1 MIKKIDV
8 KGAVQG
14 VGYRPFIAEKATEY
28 GLKGNVRNIG
38 ASVRIIVQ
46 GESKDIDAF
55 IKCIKKETP
64 PGTFIISIDAEDIG
78 DDNDEYPMDFDGF
91 TITDSSEMDLTS
103 EIPVFLPDIGIC
115 EDCTREMLD
124 PNDRR
129 YRYPL
134 ISCAVC
140 GPRISILERLPYD
153 RNTTTMNEFE
163 ICASCSD
170 EYESGRR
177 RYAQTISC
185 HDCGPQIIF
194 RVSNPDGTTN
204 EIQGDE
210 AVTEA
215 IRVLKDNKIIG
226 LKGVSGYQLV
236 CKPDSEVALR
246 LRQIKGREKK
256 PFAIMFS
263 DLAEVKRYAYV
274 TPLEEELL
282 QSSERPIV
290 LVKKKHRFPKEVV
303 NTSLYTGAFLPA
315 SGIHRLLCDAIGPL
329 IVTSANI
336 SGAPIIYDNEEFF
349 RSFSDQIDGI
359 CYHHRKINMGMD
371 DSVIFVIKSGDLE
384 YAQFIRRARGHAP
397 IPIFTGNKVL
407 AEKAESTVLATGG
420 DLKNTFSFGK
430 KDRILPSQFI
440 GDLGDKDTI
449 DRQKKLYDAYAEI
462 FRMEPTLVVSDL
474 HPGYF
479 STEIGRNISEQQSIK
494 QIFLQHHFAHI
505 YSVMAEN
512 YLTEAIGV
520 AFDGTG
526 FGTDGNVWGGEF
538 LYIKGTKMYREG
550 HLTQVRLVGGDTASK
565 NAGDVC
571 RCYKLSE
578 PENLTEFVRKP
589 PDPRMGILSKALK
602 NKVNTFESS
611 SMGRLFDAVS
621 ALLNICKENS
631 YEGECA
637 IALENEAI
645 KFLAKDKDKDYPHF
659 RFNIKFVN
667 KEFVADQKDLFLQI
681 EDCLKFEKYSK
692 GAISY
697 GFHMA
702 IVTMVLDV
710 CRMIREKRSEKK
722 VCLSGGSFNNRILLS
737 GTTRILEEDGFTVFW
752 NQDLPLGDGGISA
765 GQAYYG
771 LLSSLK

>member
-1 MIKKIDV
+1 MTKIINV

-28 GLKGNVRNIG
+28 GLKGNVINIG

-46 GESKDIDAF
+46 GNSGDIDAF
-55 IKCIKKETP
+55 TSCIQNEMP
-64 PGTFIISIDAEDIG
+64 PGAFIISIDVEDITEN
-78 DDNDEYPMDFDGF
+78 NDEISVGFDDF
-91 TITDSSEMDLTS
+91 TITDSKEMDLTS

-115 EDCTREMLD
+115 EDCTEEMKD
-124 PNDRR
+124 PDNRR

-140 GPRISILERLPYD
+140 GPRISILDRLPYD
-153 RNTTTMNEFE
+153 RHTTTMQDFE
-163 ICASCSD
+163 MCPSCSN

-194 RVSNPDGTTN
+194 RTTAPDGTIN
-204 EIQGDE
+204 EIQGDDAVSE
-210 AVTEA
+210 AVKA
-215 IRVLKDNKIIG
+215 LKDNRIIG

-246 LRQIKGREKK
+246 LRNIKGREKK
-256 PFAIMFS
+256 PFAIMFA
-263 DLAEVKRYAYV
+263 DLAEVKRYAYI
-274 TPLEEELL
+274 TPLEEDLL
-282 QSSERPIV
+282 QSSARPIV

-336 SGAPIIYDNEEFF
+336 SGAPIIYDDEEFI
-349 RSFSDQIDGI
+349 RNFSDQIDGI

-371 DSVIFVIKSGDLE
+371 DSVMFVIRSNDTE
-384 YAQFIRRARGHAP
+384 YAQFLRRARGYAP
-397 IPIFTGNKVL
+397 ISLFTGNRTLSGKS
-407 AEKAESTVLATGG
+407 ESTVLSTGG

-430 KDRILPSQFI
+430 KDRILPSQYI
-440 GDLGDKDTI
+440 GDLADRDTI
-449 DRQKKLYDAYAEI
+449 DRHKSLYEAYREI
-462 FRMEPTLVVSDL
+462 FCMKPDLVVSDL

-479 STEIGRNISEQQSIK
+479 SAHIGRNVSEQLNIRH
-494 QIFLQHHFAHI
+494 ILLQHHFAHI

-512 YLTEAIGV
+512 SLTKAIGV

-538 LYIKGTKMYREG
+538 LYINGTRMFREG
-550 HLTQVRLVGGDTASK
+550 HLSTVRLVGGDIASK
-565 NAGDVC
+565 NAEDVC

-578 PENLTEFVRKP
+578 PENMTEFVRKP
-589 PDPRMGILSKALK
+589 PDARMDILSRALK
-602 NKVNTFESS
+602 NRINTFESS

-645 KFLAKDKDKDYPHF
+645 KFLSKDKNRDYPRF
-659 RFNIKFVN
+659 RFNIRIVDKT
-667 KEFVADQKDLFLQI
+667 FVADQRDLFLQI

-702 IVTMVLDV
+702 IVNMVLDV
-710 CRMIREKRSEKK
+710 CRMISEKRSEKK

-737 GTTRILEEDGFTVFW
+737 DTARLLEEDGFSVYW
-752 NQDLPLGDGGISA
+752 NQELPLGDGGISA

-771 LLSSLK
+771 LLDSLK